1 LPGRTGYSASKYAM
15 TGFLETVRIEN
26 LKKGL
31 HVMVACPGFTASNV
45 RFSALVADGSQQGTT
60 PREESKM
67 MTPEQVALIVA
78 KGIRKRKRLCLMEI
92 EGRATHFVKKFAPAL
107 LDRIFYWVMAKEP
120 DSPFK

>member
-1 LPGRTGYSASKYAM
+1 
-15 TGFLETVRIEN
+15 
-26 LKKGL
+26 
-31 HVMVACPGFTASNV
+31 
-45 RFSALVADGSQQGTT
+45 
-60 PREESKM
+60 M

-78 KGIRKRKRLCLMEI
+78 KGIRKHKRLCLMEI